1 MHNHQSARAIILAA
15 VASERQPVGVRIH
28 SARPHGHAPHA
39 RTPRA
44 PRTPCTLICERSSGT
59 VCGFASRCR
68 ASRASS
74 DYSQLASPG
83 PFEGARA
90 LVGLVERASRFT
102 PGLAVHGL
110 RTALGCRGR
119 GADCSSRSSS
129 VPTTA
134 PTRGAGASE
143 PDTNMVQALVGG
155 RVPAAAGRRRGCVA
169 RKPECGAHAGALAR
183 WRAWPCSCS
192 GIEEPRHRGSRAMRT
207 GPHGPRAM
215 VAAT

>member
-1 MHNHQSARAIILAA
+1 MSASACAGARGIKHP
-15 VASERQPVGVRIH
+15 QPWPWPLNNPDVGP
-28 SARPHGHAPHA
+28 PH
-39 RTPRA
+39 
-44 PRTPCTLICERSSGT
+44 
-59 VCGFASRCR
+59 R
-68 ASRASS
+68 ASR

-155 RVPAAAGRRRGCVA
+155 RVPAAAGRRRGCSAETGV
-169 RKPECGAHAGALAR
+169 RALAR
-183 WRAWPCSCS
+183 WRAGALACL
-192 GIEEPRHRGSRAMRT
+192 ALLM
-207 GPHGPRAM
+207 
-215 VAAT
+215 

>member
-1 MHNHQSARAIILAA
+1 MHNHQSAAIILAA

-90 LVGLVERASRFT
+90 LVGLVERASRFIHGSR
-102 PGLAVHGL
+102 PGSRCTACAPRSAAVAVAP
-110 RTALGCRGR
+110 TALRAARASQPPRRHAVLAPASPTPTWCR
-119 GADCSSRSSS
+119 RSSG
-129 VPTTA
+129 VVCL
-134 PTRGAGASE
+134 RL
-143 PDTNMVQALVGG
+143 LVG
-155 RVPAAAGRRRGCVA
+155 AEAVA
-169 RKPECGAHAGALAR
+169 RKLECARWRAGALACL
-183 WRAWPCSCS
+183 ALL
-192 GIEEPRHRGSRAMRT
+192 M
-207 GPHGPRAM
+207 
-215 VAAT
+215 